1 MVEHAAVN
9 RVVVG
14 SSPTSGANL
23 FHTKNFVMAIAANS
37 NRISFTSFNI
47 GGMFSCF
54 RLARS
59 GGIRPSHFR

>member
-23 FHTKNFVMAIAANS
+23 TEENDDS
-37 NRISFTSFNI
+37 
-47 GGMFSCF
+47 
-54 RLARS
+54 RLVEQLDFDGLCGARERF
-59 GGIRPSHFR
+59 GQMTGRELAP